1 MCIAAAEALAR
12 YVEDKGLL
20 SEEYLI
26 PTMNEIEV
34 FSVEAASVGAK
45 AVEQGVARIERSYN
59 ELYRIATEMIKES
72 QLITKMLMKEG
83 FIAKAP
89 E

>member
-1 MCIAAAEALAR
+1 
-12 YVEDKGLL
+12 
-20 SEEYLI
+20 
-26 PTMNEIEV
+26 
-34 FSVEAASVGAK
+34 
-45 AVEQGVARIERSYN
+45 VARIERSYN